1 MRITVRFF
9 AILKDRAA
17 TSHATLNLP
26 DNCTISDAMTFI
38 TQRYPAVGGFRS
50 IAFAINQSYSTP
62 DTRLCD
68 NDELALL
75 PPVSG
80 G

>member
-9 AILKDRAA
+9 AILKDRAG
-17 TSHATLNLP
+17 TTQATLDVPEASSIAQALQE
-26 DNCTISDAMTFI
+26 I
-38 TQRYPAVGGFRS
+38 TRHYPAVGGFGS
-50 IAFAINQSYSTP
+50 IAFAVNQTYASA
-62 DTRLCD
+62 DTVLHD

>member
-9 AILKDRAA
+9 AILRDRAG
-17 TSHATLNLP
+17 TTQATLDLP
-26 DNCTISDAMTFI
+26 EASTIAQALQHI
-38 TQRYPAVGGFRS
+38 TRRFPAVGGFAS
-50 IAFAINQSYSTP
+50 IAFAVNQTYASP
-62 DTRLCD
+62 DTILHD